1 MSNIGSSAMQTA
13 KAKGQS
19 TPHVPAASAKQ
30 QKFQQGTMGMLDE
43 ARSVIENAVGQGSE
57 LNPMIYQMLGL
68 SPQYEDHTA
77 DLQGAQGAMDAAQK
91 QYDEAQK
98 TVDTIRG
105 IPKGKRTP
113 EQRKQFNQLKKQIPS
128 LQKALGSANDAL
140 GKMQTMPKT
149 ITGLS
154 RLDPSQIPA
163 NSPFSSQNP
172 LNQAQ
177 AAEAG
182 RLNDYLKGGE
192 VDPTLKHQY
201 DQAESALRTKLAQR
215 FGPDYESSSVGQ
227 MALQNFTRQKNEAF
241 ATWNEQQVQKYNDL
255 AFQGQAN
262 LQSLLGGQIGLMR
275 EPSHDQANMGGALA
289 NDAQQR
295 LQQEQIVNQMRLGR
309 AGVSTSTSNFSPA
322 GAIGSGLQGLSQL
335 MTTPYDSQ
343 GSTLAGKFTGS
354 NPAASESVAVPSY
367 AGGSALNSWMGGG
380 AGAAEAAGAT
390 GAGASLAT
398 DYGAS
403 SALAAL

>member
-68 SPQYEDHTA
+68 SPQYEDHSG
-77 DLQGAQGAMDAAQK
+77 DLQSAQSAMDAAQK

-140 GKMQTMPKT
+140 GKIQTMPKT

-154 RLDPSQIPA
+154 RLDPSQIPE
-163 NSPFSSQNP
+163 NSPFSSLNP

-215 FGPDYESSSVGQ
+215 FGPDYEASSVGQ
-227 MALQNFTRQKNEAF
+227 MALQNFMQTKNNAF

-275 EPSHDQANMGGALA
+275 EPSTTQIGMGNALA

-322 GAIGSGLQGLSQL
+322 GAVGSGLQGLGQL
-335 MTTPYDSQ
+335 LTTPYNQQ
-343 GSTLAGKFTGS
+343 GSTLAGKLTGT
-354 NPAASESVAVPSY
+354 NPAVPESVTVPSY
-367 AGGSALNSWMGGG
+367 GGGSALNSWMGGG
-380 AGAAEAAGAT
+380 GAAEAAAAE
-390 GAGASLAT
+390 GAGASLAG

-403 SALAAL
+403 SAAAALL